1 MIGPTIKKSFA
12 TLIRPLRWIF
22 FVGSGRFSAVL
33 FLVAALLL
41 QIYDPPVLANFRDRV
56 FDFYQQSLPRVA
68 QEPRPVAVIDIDE
81 NSLLN
86 LGQWPWPRSYL
97 AQLVSNAMAK
107 GAVVI
112 GFDMLF
118 AEADRLSPDKMSESV
133 AGLSE
138 EVKETLSRL
147 PSFDSVFAREIEN
160 GRVVLGIS
168 VSAEREGANNYGM
181 DRIPSFAAL
190 GQDPKPH
197 LSEFPALIGNID
209 ELDMAAAGR
218 GMVSL
223 DQDFDGIVRRVPLAN
238 LVGDKII
245 PTLALDMLRVA
256 TGRNV
261 VIQTGENGIDGFKIA
276 GTLIPTDTKGRIW
289 IKYSEFDPDHYVS
302 ALDVING
309 TIPPEKLAG
318 KLVLVGTSATGLKDL
333 RASPLTSNLPGVE
346 MHMQLLENIL
356 TQSYMFRPEF
366 IALFEWLGT
375 LLTGLTLIVLVPLV
389 GARTTLGLLIFVGTV
404 AITSSGYFFVAHS
417 TLIDV
422 TYTVVISTLIY
433 IILVYSS
440 YLTTEQERTRIR
452 TAFAHYLSPD
462 LVNRL
467 SASPDSLVLGG
478 EEKEMTFMFCDV
490 REFTVISEGYKHDPQ
505 GLTHLINR
513 FLTPMTGEILEHN
526 GTIDKYMGDS
536 IMAFWN
542 APIDNPSHA
551 RDAAD
556 AALKMIPQL
565 AALNAVLEEE
575 AIEEKR
581 RFKQLRVGIGL
592 NTGSCIVGNLG
603 SEQRFDYS
611 VLGDPVNLASRLEGQ
626 TKEYGFSIIL
636 GESTAVEV
644 PDYAMIELD
653 LIAVKGKQEAVK
665 IYGLIGNADRASQP
679 DFLEM
684 RDMVHGFLDLYRNR
698 QWSDALAKTEIMKS
712 HDRHL
717 VKLAALYEDRIR
729 TFQAT
734 PPPEDWDGVFR
745 AESK

>member
-1 MIGPTIKKSFA
+1 MAYQTLTRTIRGI
-12 TLIRPLRWIF
+12 LRPFEWIF
-22 FVGSGRFSAVL
+22 FAGSGRFSAL
-33 FLVAALLL
+33 IILVAALLV

-56 FDFYQQSLPRVA
+56 FDFYQQSLPREA
-68 QEPRPVAVIDIDE
+68 TLPRPVAVIDIDE

-97 AQLVSNAMAK
+97 AHLVSNATEK

-118 AEADRLSPDKMSESV
+118 AEPDRLSPDKMSENV
-133 AGLSE
+133 QGLSE
-138 EVKETLSRL
+138 DVKRQLSAL
-147 PSFDSVFAREIEN
+147 PSFDRLFAEQIEN
-160 GRVVLGIS
+160 SRVVLGIS
-168 VSAEREGANNYGM
+168 VSPDAKGANNYGL

-190 GQDPKPH
+190 GKDPKPY
-197 LSEFPALIGNID
+197 LNKFPALIGNID
-209 ELDMAAAGR
+209 RLDEAAAGR

-238 LVGDKII
+238 RVGDKII

-261 VIQTGENGIDGFKIA
+261 VVQTNENGIVGFKIA
-276 GTLIPTDTKGRIW
+276 GTLVPTDTNGRVW
-289 IKYSEFDPDHYVS
+289 IKYSEFDPDQYIS

-309 TIPPEKLAG
+309 TVKAEKLAG

-356 TQSYMFRPEF
+356 TQSYLFRPDF

-375 LLTGLTLIVLVPLV
+375 LLTGLTLILLVPIV
-389 GARTTLGLLIFVGTV
+389 GARTTMGLLVFVGTV
-404 AITSSGYFFVAHS
+404 AMASSAYFFVS
-417 TLIDV
+417 FSILIDV
-422 TYTVVISTLIY
+422 SYTVAISTLIY

-440 YLTTEQERTRIR
+440 YLSTETERTRIR
-452 TAFAHYLSPD
+452 TAFAHYLSPE
-462 LVNRL
+462 LVRRL

-490 REFTVISEGYKHDPQ
+490 REFTVISEGYKHDPK

-513 FLTPMTGEILEHN
+513 FLTPMTGLILEHN

-542 APIDNPSHA
+542 APLENPEHP
-551 RDAAD
+551 RDAIN
-556 AALKMIPQL
+556 AALAMIPSL
-565 AALNAVLEEE
+565 NALNEELKAE
-575 AIEEKR
+575 AERENR
-581 RFKQLRVGIGL
+581 TFKQLRIGIGL

-626 TKEYGFSIIL
+626 TKEYGFSVIL
-636 GESTAVEV
+636 GETTAEFV
-644 PDYAMIELD
+644 PGYALVELD
-653 LIAVKGKQEAVK
+653 LIAVKGKQDAAK
-665 IYGLIGNADRASQP
+665 IYGLLGDASHAVDP
-679 DFLEM
+679 DFIETRRLVTHFLELY
-684 RDMVHGFLDLYRNR
+684 RARKWDEAHAEAEILKKHNRHLEKFADLYQSR
-698 QWSDALAKTEIMKS
+698 I
-712 HDRHL
+712 
-717 VKLAALYEDRIR
+717 AAFRK
-729 TFQAT
+729 T
-734 PPPEDWDGVFR
+734 PPPDDWDGVFR
-745 AESK
+745 AENK